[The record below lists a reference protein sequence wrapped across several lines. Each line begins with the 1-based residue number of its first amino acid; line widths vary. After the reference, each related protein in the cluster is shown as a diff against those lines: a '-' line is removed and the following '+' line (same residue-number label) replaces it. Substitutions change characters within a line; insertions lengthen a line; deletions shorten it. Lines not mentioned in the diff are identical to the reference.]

1 MHDAPSFDKDSNKN
15 VRRIFISRNHKMTDK
30 PKSPATEETPSSIP
44 TTQARPS
51 NRVIKSTLLK
61 ALETD
66 PTTVGRSEVEHDRAD
81 RFKLERLALP
91 DGTPTSYLLCRHF
104 ACEER
109 PFKEKVKM
117 CHIFSGISLLKVF
130 LGIGK
135 CGKVTNWQ
143 VKNHMEIGY
152 HGGTMEQLSE
162 AAAEVCISLRL
173 PPTLFSSDSFKK
185 LTEFLSDG
193 YFPGGVNEEDIRG
206 HFE

>member
-1 MHDAPSFDKDSNKN
+1 
-15 VRRIFISRNHKMTDK
+15 MTDK
-30 PKSPATEETPSSIP
+30 PKSPATEDPPISLTA
-44 TTQARPS
+44 TQARPS
-51 NRVIKSTLLK
+51 NRVIRSTLLK

-91 DGTPTSYLLCRHF
+91 DGNPTSYLLCRHF

-109 PFKEKVKM
+109 PFKD
-117 CHIFSGISLLKVF
+117 KVF

-135 CGKVTNWQ
+135 SGKVTNSQ

-173 PPTLFSSDSFKK
+173 PPTLFSSDSFKR

-193 YFPGGVNEEDIRG
+193 YFPGGINEEDIRG
-206 HFE
+206 HFEQKGYDPEWESEEEMN